1 MRKIQAAGNWRPSFG
16 QDGYEVGMSKESEMR
31 TIGKQILACKQCGL
45 HKTRNKPVVGEGSL
59 DAKIMF
65 IGEAPGFN
73 EDMQGQPFVGKAG
86 EMLDELLASAGLER
100 AEIYIANIMKCRP
113 PKNRNP
119 QPEEIKACTPYLD
132 RQIAI
137 IKPETICPMGNFAAT
152 YIMEKFGHEPGSI
165 GRIHGRTFKV
175 RNLLLNSR
183 IIPLYHPASA
193 VYNPNMKF
201 LLLADF
207 KSVVNE

>member
-1 MRKIQAAGNWRPSFG
+1 MNKMNKIEQEIRN
-16 QDGYEVGMSKESEMR
+16 
-31 TIGKQILACKQCGL
+31 CKKCGL
-45 HKTRNKPVVGEGSL
+45 SKTRNKPVVGEGSL

-86 EMLDELLASAGLER
+86 QLLDELLASAGLER
-100 AEIYIANIMKCRP
+100 AEIYITNILKCRP

-137 IKPETICPMGNFAAT
+137 IKPVTLCPMGNFAAT
-152 YIMEKFGHEPGSI
+152 YIMEKFGHKAESI
-165 GRIHGRTFKV
+165 GRIHGRVFKV
-175 RNLLLNSR
+175 RNLLLDAR

-193 VYNPNMKF
+193 VYNPAMKF
-201 LLLADF
+201 ILIADF
-207 KSVVNE
+207 KLIKGEQHE